1 MGAVPLRVSL
11 GYGIQ
16 DSWVGVGAGQER
28 GSPPRGMKTHDEAT
42 EQSRRQQ
49 VCSSERGEKVGVEW
63 LPPLGGSLD
72 VEVSRKV

>member
-1 MGAVPLRVSL
+1 MGVSL

-28 GSPPRGMKTHDEAT
+28 GSPPRGMKTHDAAT

-63 LPPLGGSLD
+63 TLGGSLD

>member
-28 GSPPRGMKTHDEAT
+28 GSPPRGMKTHDAAT
-42 EQSRRQQ
+42 EQSRRQ

-63 LPPLGGSLD
+63 TLSGSLD